1 MYRTIAVHN
10 GDRKVRESKRISRGK
25 DGVVLVARD
34 YWAGYICICFTVG
47 RAYGP
52 VCARAQV
59 HARKGHSRQTQ

>member
-34 YWAGYICICFTVG
+34 YWG
-47 RAYGP
+47 RLYMHLLHSWTSLWTSVRQSLGACQEGP
-52 VCARAQV
+52 
-59 HARKGHSRQTQ
+59 